1 MRIASGLI
9 LCVTAMTLCT
19 AARAVDPPAT
29 TAPTPATQ
37 GAAAPTP
44 SGDVP
49 NAIDAMA
56 PSTPHATG
64 PTATEAPLGVGND
77 IGNRISGAAIL
88 VKSHEFGD
96 AVPQLQS
103 IIDDL
108 EHQTSRYD
116 SSLVIPL
123 TLLGD
128 AFNGEGKYKEAI
140 RAYEQAQH
148 ISRVTEGLHTPSQVD
163 LIYRESNTLAAM
175 GEVDKA
181 NDRQEYAY
189 ETLVRAYGPFSPALI
204 PGLYRL
210 AAWYERTLNIFA
222 ARGLYER
229 AVDIISRNGGGQ
241 DPALV
246 PALHGLAVTYRDERF
261 PPYEVPEPHGP
272 GTPTDL
278 SAMPTVMGAPPMV
291 VNRFGPGEAA
301 LIQIVKIVNADPTAT
316 PIDRVKAEL
325 DLADWYLMFDKPAR
339 ATPVYV
345 HARQQ
350 MREKAAMTDEQI
362 ATYFQPTVLY
372 RPIPDNPSA
381 PPAALRTNPTEGHVE
396 IGFTVTENGEVGD
409 MKTLSSDP
417 EGLMDIKVRR
427 GMRAAR
433 FRPRFEGDTPVAT
446 TNQVYR
452 HTFVYYPRPEPPAD
466 GAKPEGSKPGN
477 PKQDS
482 AKQDTPASAA
492 G

>member
-9 LCVTAMTLCT
+9 VCVSAALLCA
-19 AARAVDPPAT
+19 AARAADTPPAP
-29 TAPTPATQ
+29 AP
-37 GAAAPTP
+37 GAADAAAT
-44 SGDVP
+44 GRDVP
-49 NAIDAMA
+49 NAIDAMG
-56 PSTPHATG
+56 PSRSDTREP
-64 PTATEAPLGVGND
+64 PLAAANA
-77 IGNRISGAAIL
+77 IGNRISRAALSI
-88 VKSHEFGD
+88 KSHEFAD

-108 EHQTSRYD
+108 ERETSRYD
-116 SSLVIPL
+116 PSLVMPF

-128 AFNGEGKYKEAI
+128 AFNGEGKYKDAL

-148 ISRVTEGLHTPSQVD
+148 IARVTEGLHTPSQVD
-163 LIYRESNTLAAM
+163 LVYRESNTLAAM
-175 GEVDKA
+175 GELDKA

-189 ETLVRAYGPFSPALI
+189 ETLVRSYGPFSPELI

-210 AAWYERTLNIFA
+210 AAWYERTENIFA

-229 AVDIISRNGGGQ
+229 AVDIISRTGGGQ

-246 PALHGLAVTYRDERF
+246 PALHGLATTYRDERF
-261 PPYEVPEPHGP
+261 PPYEVPEPRAAATSGMAS
-272 GTPTDL
+272 DL
-278 SAMPTVMGAPPMV
+278 TAMPTVIGAPPMV

-301 LIQIVKIVNADPTAT
+301 LIQIVKIVDADPTAT
-316 PIDRVKAEL
+316 PLDRVKAEL
-325 DLADWYLMFDKPAR
+325 DLADWYLMFDKPSR

-350 MREKAAMTDEQI
+350 MREKIAMTDEQI

-372 RPIPDNPSA
+372 RPIPDNPPA
-381 PPAALRTNPTEGHVE
+381 PPPALRTNPKEGHVE
-396 IGFTVTENGEVGD
+396 LGFTVTENGEVGEL
-409 MKTLSSDP
+409 KTLSSDP
-417 EGLMDIKVRR
+417 EGMMDNKVRR

-446 TNQVYR
+446 ANQVYR
-452 HTFVYYPRPEPPAD
+452 HTFVYYPHPEPSAEGVQPA
-466 GAKPEGSKPGN
+466 GSKPGN
-477 PKQDS
+477 AKQDS
-482 AKQDTPASAA
+482 AKEDAPTSAA